1 MKKVVLFLAVSILI
15 LIISCNNSTQNTDA
29 PYAGERIFKG
39 PIEISYLDS
48 VVYNDTILI
57 TTTLPSQKYR
67 MKGFLAFYIGGGS
80 GTTFDLISPES
91 FKGRYSNDPLKN
103 YDTYWRGIRIDIYPN
118 QSFSQEWVYII
129 DSSEIDKYRIN
140 DVIQFQAF
148 LKIDSIYLDMDSLFF
163 PDTIADDLIPVA
175 VPEKKWY
182 DSDFSH
188 FSSEQAQN
196 DNRILLRYFNRQNW
210 ESSLFRYIYYKNQ

>member
-1 MKKVVLFLAVSILI
+1 MKKVVLFLLVSILM
-15 LIISCNNSTQNTDA
+15 LMISCNKSTQHSDG
-29 PYAGERIFKG
+29 PYEGENMYYGSINFTF
-39 PIEISYLDS
+39 PDS
-48 VVYNDTILI
+48 VGYNDTFSII
-57 TTTLPSQKYR
+57 TTVPNQTYR
-67 MKGFLAFYIGGGS
+67 MKGHISLYVS
-80 GTTFDLISPES
+80 GMKDSVIVLLSPS
-91 FKGRYSNDPLKN
+91 AVKGKN
-103 YDTYWRGIRIDIYPN
+103 SYDTSDMKDSYSRINVDFYPN
-118 QSFSQEWVYII
+118 QGFSQEWKFVL
-129 DSSEIDKYRIN
+129 DSTLVFNMQRNEA
-140 DVIQFQAF
+140 IQFYAF

-163 PDTIADDLIPVA
+163 PDTIADDLKPVA

>member
-1 MKKVVLFLAVSILI
+1 
-15 LIISCNNSTQNTDA
+15 
-29 PYAGERIFKG
+29 
-39 PIEISYLDS
+39 
-48 VVYNDTILI
+48 
-57 TTTLPSQKYR
+57 
-67 MKGFLAFYIGGGS
+67 
-80 GTTFDLISPES
+80 
-91 FKGRYSNDPLKN
+91 
-103 YDTYWRGIRIDIYPN
+103 
-118 QSFSQEWVYII
+118 
-129 DSSEIDKYRIN
+129 
-140 DVIQFQAF
+140 
-148 LKIDSIYLDMDSLFF
+148 MDSLFF